1 MHLRTL
7 CDAAHPTTNG
17 HEDDV
22 SASTTRDAEISEWIQ
37 DDAEA
42 LVFAVINFCSY
53 ASTHVIS
60 KREHVSSQRFDSD
73 LMQR

>member
-7 CDAAHPTTNG
+7 CDAAHSTTN
-17 HEDDV
+17 HHDEEV

-37 DDAEA
+37 DDEDA
-42 LVFAVINFCSY
+42 LVFVVTDFCSY

-73 LMQR
+73 LMKR